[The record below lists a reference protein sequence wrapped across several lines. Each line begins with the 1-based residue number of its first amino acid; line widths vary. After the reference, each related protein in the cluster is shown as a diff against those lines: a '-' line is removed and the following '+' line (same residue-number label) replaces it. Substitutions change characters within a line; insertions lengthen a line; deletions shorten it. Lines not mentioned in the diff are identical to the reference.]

1 MFDRIAELWHEAAYG
16 VRLLGKNPTHTLI
29 VSATLALGIGA
40 TTAIFSVLYATVL
53 APLPYADA
61 ERLVWIEQRNAEGRG
76 RGFQTDRL
84 DAWRRDSRMLDGV
97 ALSLLGFANFTI
109 SGATGAERIRLE
121 QVDFHTLD
129 VLGIKP
135 ILGRSFQTDDVLV
148 VPNSS
153 RALIISYGLWQRVF
167 GGDPGVLG
175 KKMPGWT
182 APYADTII
190 GVMPN
195 GFYIHPD
202 RSNADGWYVSSPS
215 AGFAVGRL
223 KPGVT
228 PQQAQAELANF
239 GREESRPNTG
249 SNVQNTFSIRVHL
262 FIPFIEMA
270 TLGRSMCS
278 LAP

>member
-1 MFDRIAELWHEAAYG
+1 MFERLAELWREAAYG
-16 VRLLGKNPTHTLI
+16 VRLLIKNPTHTVI

-61 ERLVWIEQRNAEGRG
+61 DRLVWISQQNAEGRG
-76 RGFQTDRL
+76 RGLQTERL

-109 SGATGAERIRLE
+109 SGTNGAERVRLE

-135 ILGRSFQTDDVLV
+135 VLGRSFQTDEVLV

-175 KKMPGWT
+175 RKMPGWT

-190 GVMPN
+190 GVMPK
-195 GFYIHPD
+195 D
-202 RSNADGWYVSSPS
+202 RKSTRLNSS
-215 AGFAVGRL
+215 
-223 KPGVT
+223 
-228 PQQAQAELANF
+228 
-239 GREESRPNTG
+239 
-249 SNVQNTFSIRVHL
+249 
-262 FIPFIEMA
+262 
-270 TLGRSMCS
+270 
-278 LAP
+278 